1 MFLPRLLPIADWLRA
16 RGVVAVLCLLA
27 GGLGLVQGGVVDAII
42 GAVVAGL
49 AIGLSHVFL
58 GHAAASSDRVAGGL
72 NMLDTIALTV
82 ILATSGGAS
91 NPLVSLY
98 LVPVL
103 VAALLLPGQWVGAT
117 YAATGLAY
125 GSLFVLAPGAH
136 MGHAGMESHLT
147 GMFAVHAATG
157 PVVALALLKA
167 RRAAARA
174 EEQERAARTLEARTE
189 RLTALATLAAG
200 ASHELAT
207 PLSTILVVTRELER
221 RTTDAEDLEDLVL
234 VREEVQRCR
243 DILHQL
249 SADAGQGMGETPA
262 PVALRTLLT
271 ETAGADPRVTVSA
284 PDGRV
289 LLPQRLV
296 GQALRRLLGNARD
309 ASSPDGPIAL
319 TAQRSAHEVVFTVQ
333 DEGTGMDAAVMDRA
347 AEPFFT
353 TKPVGEGSGLGLYF
367 VHSVAHRLG
376 GRLHLSSVPGEGT
389 TARLHLPT
397 PPAKDPS
404 T

>member
-1 MFLPRLLPIADWLRA
+1 MFLPQLLPVADWLRA
-16 RGVVAVLCLLA
+16 RVVVAVLCVLA
-27 GGLGLVQGGVVDAII
+27 GGIGLAQGGVVDAII

-58 GHAAASSDRVAGGL
+58 GQAAATSDRVSGGL
-72 NMLDTIALTV
+72 NMLDTAALTV

-103 VAALLLPGQWVGAT
+103 VAALLLPGRWVWAT

-125 GSLFVLAPGAH
+125 GSLFALAPGAH
-136 MGHAGMESHLT
+136 LGHPGMESHLT

-157 PVVALALLKA
+157 PVVALALLQA

-174 EEQERAARTLEARTE
+174 EDQERAARNLEARTE

-249 SADAGQGMGETPA
+249 SADAGQGMGETPT
-262 PVALRTLLT
+262 PVVLQALLT
-271 ETAGADPRVTVSA
+271 ETAGTDPRITVSA
-284 PDGRV
+284 PEGRV

-296 GQALRRLLGNARD
+296 GQALRRMLGNARD
-309 ASSPDGPIAL
+309 ASRPDDPITL
-319 TAQRSAHEVVFTVQ
+319 TAQRHAQEVVFTVQ
-333 DEGTGMDAAVMDRA
+333 DQGTGMDATVMDRA

-367 VHSVAHRLG
+367 VHSVANRLG
-376 GRLHLSSVPGEGT
+376 GKLCLVSTPGEGT
-389 TARLHLPT
+389 TASLHLPT
-397 PPAKDPS
+397 PPPKEVS